1 MIEGASCSPPTG
13 EPLAQRL
20 NRDCFCVTL
29 DRDALSEALGRESD
43 DAEFFN
49 NLIATRPHLFS
60 ATPVFLPREALD
72 QMLTTVRA
80 IESVAKLPAYRE
92 RVLSWAPEIARHS
105 YGPQGAFMGYDFHLG
120 DDGPKLIEVNTNAG
134 GAFLNAFLAKA
145 QLSCCS
151 EMKIGLESSGATN
164 FETAILNMFKAEF
177 SLQRKTGTLSRV
189 AIVDDR
195 PEDQYLYPEFQL
207 AQRFFQRHGIDA
219 VIVDAADLRFECD
232 WLQADGRPIDLVY
245 NRLTDFSFELPEHAS
260 LRTGYLSQ
268 AVVVTPNPSIHALF
282 ADKRN
287 LALLTD
293 AEVVRSWDL
302 PADVVAGLKSI
313 PRTVVVDPANADQLW
328 SERGNLFFKPAGGH
342 GSKAV
347 YRGDKVTK
355 RVWGEITRGGYV
367 AQDFAPPSE
376 RLIEVDGVRF
386 PHKVDVRL
394 YVYDGEI
401 LLAAARLYQGQTTN
415 FRTPGGGF
423 APVLAI

>member
-1 MIEGASCSPPTG
+1 MIEGNSCSPPTG
-13 EPLAQRL
+13 EPTAERL

-29 DRDALSEALGRESD
+29 DRDALSEALRRECAD
-43 DAEFFN
+43 GEFFN
-49 NLIATRPHLFS
+49 NLIASRPHLFS
-60 ATPVFLPREALD
+60 STPVFLPREALG
-72 QMLTTVRA
+72 QMLATVRA
-80 IESVAKLPAYRE
+80 IEAVAKLPAYRE
-92 RVLSWAPEIARHS
+92 KVLSWAPEIARQS
-105 YGPQGAFMGYDFHLG
+105 FGPRGAFMGYDFHLG

-145 QLSCCS
+145 QLSCCT
-151 EMKIGLESSGATN
+151 EMNVGLESSGVAS
-164 FETAILNMFKAEF
+164 FEAKVLDMFKAEF
-177 SLQRKTGTLSRV
+177 SLQRKESALSRA

-195 PEDQYLYPEFQL
+195 PEEQYLYPEFQL
-207 AQRFFQRHGIDA
+207 AQRFFQKNGIEA
-219 VIVDAADLRFECD
+219 VIVDAADLRYECD
-232 WLQADGRPIDLVY
+232 WLQADGRPVDLVY
-245 NRLTDFSFELPEHAS
+245 NRLTDFSFEMPEHAS
-260 LRTGYLSQ
+260 LKAAYLNRA
-268 AVVVTPNPSIHALF
+268 AVITPNPSIHALF

-293 AEVVRSWDL
+293 AAAVNSWDL
-302 PADVVAGLKSI
+302 PVDVLAGLKNI
-313 PRTVVVDPANADQLW
+313 PRTVVVDHTNADQLW
-328 SERGNLFFKPAGGH
+328 AERGKLFFKPAGGH

-376 RLIEVDGVRF
+376 RLIEVDGVRV
-386 PHKVDVRL
+386 PRKVDVRL